1 MQQIRPGQGVTPS
14 DTLMKIFQEHV
25 RKFYT
30 VLFTGHAIN
39 RTVRFLRSY
48 KFEADLQTKELRLK
62 FKLRGNF
69 RVGFDVLI
77 LSDEFRSE
85 IYRESSVKV
94 KRIASLVN

>member
-39 RTVRFLRSY
+39 RTVQNPLSV
-48 KFEADLQTKELRLK
+48 KSQVKADLQTLK
-62 FKLRGNF
+62 
-69 RVGFDVLI
+69 
-77 LSDEFRSE
+77 
-85 IYRESSVKV
+85 SSV
-94 KRIASLVN
+94 LTYCFFD